1 MHEDFKG
8 TYPSPFFS
16 AQFAKKKVE
25 KAEMSI
31 CYSNTKPFQFD
42 YILYGITIITVT
54 KLSVNR
60 YFYMLHMTASSSSHQ
75 VVAEI
80 EMKYF
85 KEDSSQKND
94 ATLLSTGKLCKCTI
108 SPNIPEERKI

>member
-1 MHEDFKG
+1 
-8 TYPSPFFS
+8 
-16 AQFAKKKVE
+16 
-25 KAEMSI
+25 
-31 CYSNTKPFQFD
+31 
-42 YILYGITIITVT
+42 
-54 KLSVNR
+54 
-60 YFYMLHMTASSSSHQ
+60 MLHMTASSPSHQ